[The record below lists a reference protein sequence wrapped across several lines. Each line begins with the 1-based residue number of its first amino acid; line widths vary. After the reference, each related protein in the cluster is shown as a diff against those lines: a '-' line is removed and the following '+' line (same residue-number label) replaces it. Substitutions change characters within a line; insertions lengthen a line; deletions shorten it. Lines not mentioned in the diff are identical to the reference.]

1 MLSNDI
7 EWSPVTA
14 IRWALIQD
22 GMTQAAL
29 ADKLGWTDARLSKI
43 LNGKQPLLVRDLEQI
58 SQAQG
63 RDYSWYLGEPKVNR
77 AKGRYHGSFQLAL
90 TG

>member
-1 MLSNDI
+1 MSNNI
-7 EWSPVTA
+7 EWSPVAA

-29 ADKLGWTDARLSKI
+29 ADKLGWSDARLSKI
-43 LNGKQPLLVRDLEQI
+43 LSGKQDLLVRDLEQI
-58 SQAQG
+58 SEAQG
-63 RDYSWYLGEPKVNR
+63 RDYGWYLGSPNVNR
-77 AKGRYHGSFQLAL
+77 AKGRYHGSLQMAF